1 MWQERIISY
10 FKNTPLQICIHE
22 ILTSFIIFSL
32 PFYLPAPRN
41 IAWVLVGTNALIA
54 IIFQKKYRYFFW
66 QSKNIFFVL
75 SAFLLWHFAGMI
87 YTQNTSWGWFLIGLL
102 VPLWALPLALLTF
115 PTTQRVLRWY
125 LQVFAVA
132 MLIYVIAS
140 YFWAFYRAFRAWDS
154 PNFSWSN
161 FFFYENFANLRLATT
176 YYAILLCFVLLLLL
190 IDLFFPQKYKIFN
203 SKTFKLLLLS
213 FFFLTLM
220 LLAAR
225 MQFLIL
231 ILGSFMLFLEYFRI
245 KQKLWQGLG
254 LGLTFLLILG
264 LIAFFNPYTKKR
276 FQNILDKSQN
286 LVLDKNKDVST
297 GRDWDG
303 AALRFAK
310 WQCASELIQRNCL
323 WGVGTGDGQDELQK
337 IYKEYKFYF
346 AALYNR
352 YNAHNQYLEIWIALG
367 ILGFGLWG
375 LVLTIGLKKAL
386 QSCNYLL
393 LAAQILIVF
402 SALTESFLQRNLG
415 VMIMAVFYGIGL
427 AWQKIQEAD
436 ASTSAS

>member
-1 MWQERIISY
+1 MLKDLKNH
-10 FKNTPLQICIHE
+10 FKNSSLSIIIHE
-22 ILTSFIIFSL
+22 ILTSFIVFSL

-41 IAWVLVGTNALIA
+41 IAWVLVGANALIA
-54 IIFQKKYRYFFW
+54 IIFQKKYRNFFW
-66 QSKNIFFVL
+66 QSKNIFFVF

-87 YTQNTSWGWFLIGLL
+87 YTQNYAWGWFLIGLL

-125 LQVFAVA
+125 LKVFLSSMFV
-132 MLIYVIAS
+132 YTIAT
-140 YFWAFYRAFRAWDS
+140 YFWAFYRAFRAWGS
-154 PNFSWSN
+154 PNFAWSD
-161 FFFYENFANLRLATT
+161 FFFYENFANLRLAPT
-176 YYAILLCFVLLLLL
+176 YYAILVCLAMLLLL
-190 IDLFFPQKYKIFN
+190 IDVFFSQKLQIFT
-203 SKTFKLLLLS
+203 SKTFKIILLA

-225 MQFLIL
+225 MQFFIL
-231 ILGSFMLFLEYFRI
+231 ILGIFLIFLEYFRI
-245 KQKLWQGLG
+245 KQKLWQGVG
-254 LGLTFLLILG
+254 LGLVLLLALG
-264 LIAFFNPYTKKR
+264 LVAFFNPYTKKR
-276 FQNILDKSQN
+276 FQDIFDKNQN

-310 WQCASELIQRNCL
+310 WQCASELIQRNWL

-337 IYKEYKFYF
+337 VYKEYKFYF

-367 ILGFGLWG
+367 VLGFALWG
-375 LVLTIGLKKAL
+375 LVLTISLKRAIRYG
-386 QSCNYLL
+386 NYWL
-393 LAAQILIVF
+393 LAVQIVMIF
-402 SALTESFLQRNLG
+402 SAFTESFLQRNLG
-415 VMIMAVFYGIGL
+415 VMIMAIFYGIGL

-436 ASTSAS
+436 APASAL